1 MSTKGHFEWD
11 EKKSTSNVRKHGV
24 SFTEAMTVFYDPY
37 SLFIHDPIH
46 SDDEDRFILLGMSQG
61 FKLLVVSH
69 CHRYDG
75 DVIRIISARK
85 AVSVERKIYE
95 RR

>member
-37 SLFIHDPIH
+37 SDLYHDPDH
-46 SDDEDRFILLGMSQG
+46 SLDEDRFILLGMSQSMRI
-61 FKLLVVSH
+61 LVVNHNYRSNQEI
-69 CHRYDG
+69 
-75 DVIRIISARK
+75 IRIISARK
-85 AVSVERKIYE
+85 ASRMESRNYG
-95 RR
+95 R